1 MHGKRHGV
9 CIWYVKRLCACRA
22 CGRRKQFQ
30 SEKERKPVMKKA
42 KLWIAVVFAFIL
54 VFCLIMGTN
63 AECNH
68 NWNAKSGS
76 TKITNWVCRTCGATQ
91 TTDNQNLTVRSDAT
105 CTEGGKEYWI
115 FDRIAPDGKVSSY
128 GLEKGDAA
136 PLGHSYGTPVAILG
150 DCKNPT
156 KITSTCER
164 CGYEFVVWE
173 PADPDNH
180 ANIRVEVFRKA
191 SCTEGD
197 IKHYICDTCGK
208 LLDTKYGKPLGHDY
222 EFQYALGGNCK
233 QGNTEYYTCKV
244 CGDKK
249 VVELPVNP
257 DSHCN
262 LERKK
267 VAATCTKAGSIT
279 TICTDCKKVLDVE
292 KIPAL
297 GHDYGAPVGLGGN
310 CIQAG
315 TETYT
320 CKVCGDKKVE
330 KLPINPDDHCNLE
343 RKKVE
348 ATCTKAGSITTICRD
363 CKKELD
369 VEKIPALGHDYGA
382 PVALGGNCIQAG
394 TETYTCKVCGDKKV
408 EKLPI
413 NPDDHCNLE
422 RKKVEATCTKAGSIT
437 TICRDCKK
445 ELKVEKIPA
454 LGHDYEFQYA
464 LGGNCKQGNTEYYT
478 CKVCGD
484 KKVVELPVN
493 PDNHASGKRE
503 IVRKASCQKGAVIRE
518 TCMDCGKELGM
529 EYYPALPHKGAW
541 VLTAVGSQIISEYRC
556 INVLPDGTVCNELIS
571 YDSKGETSQNTKDAV
586 LKRYSLKRIS
596 GNDVL
601 TIDEKSVRVDSVDG
615 NIRLTFDYSVLKAGE
630 AVIEV
635 VDGEEV
641 FRFRITVDKN
651 RNVKIDR
658 MENGQV

>member
-1 MHGKRHGV
+1 
-9 CIWYVKRLCACRA
+9 
-22 CGRRKQFQ
+22 
-30 SEKERKPVMKKA
+30 MKKA

-54 VFCLIMGTN
+54 MFCLIMGTN

-136 PLGHSYGTPVAILG
+136 PLGHSYGTPVSILG

-310 CIQAG
+310 CIQA
-315 TETYT
+315 
-320 CKVCGDKKVE
+320 
-330 KLPINPDDHCNLE
+330 
-343 RKKVE
+343 
-348 ATCTKAGSITTICRD
+348 AT
-363 CKKELD
+363 L
-369 VEKIPALGHDYGA
+369 
-382 PVALGGNCIQAG
+382 
-394 TETYTCKVCGDKKV
+394 TYTCKVCGDKKV

-464 LGGNCKQGNTEYYT
+464 LGGNCVYGNTEYYT

-484 KKVVELPVN
+484 KKEVELPVN

-503 IVRKASCQKGAVIRE
+503 IVRQASCQKGAVIRE
-518 TCMDCGKELGM
+518 TCMDCGKVLGT

-571 YDSKGETSQNTKDAV
+571 YDSKGETSQNMKDAV